1 MWVDLLIRTKWLGW
15 LSTPGLTEGTTGGW
29 RCHHSSSTRS
39 GCQDFF
45 DYPILFSAIDF
56 VMGSTGLWSFWLV
69 KKNGAPSYHFV
80 LVCDALEE
88 PWTTGRRP
96 PLWTSICSWRFV
108 LSPFLSVGIR
118 PPATLGFGLIHS
130 QTRLN
135 FMIWKAPL
143 SIRSAFSLWRV
154 WTSHEPNAA
163 FTVSIAD
170 LCLFILQFYWLWR
183 HTVIQYCSKCIL

>member
-1 MWVDLLIRTKWLGW
+1 MRVDLLIRTKWLGW
-15 LSTPGLTEGTTGGW
+15 LSIPGLTEGTTGGW
-29 RCHHSSSTRS
+29 RCHHSSSTRR

-69 KKNGAPSYHFV
+69 KKNGAPLYHFV

-88 PWTTGRRP
+88 PWTTVRRP

-108 LSPFLSVGIR
+108 LNPFLSVGIS
-118 PPATLGFGLIHS
+118 PPATLGFSLIHS

-135 FMIWKAPL
+135 LTIHDLEGTSEYQVCLLFVENVD
-143 SIRSAFSLWRV
+143 FT
-154 WTSHEPNAA
+154 WT
-163 FTVSIAD
+163 
-170 LCLFILQFYWLWR
+170 
-183 HTVIQYCSKCIL
+183 